1 MAIMAASFACVLAI
15 SMINM
20 SSVQG
25 IWMMVNQFQLY
36 FLLFLTS
43 VFLPDKIVDFLTGFK
58 LMSLNFSFIPVH
70 KIILVKNVYN
80 YLDYDHNDQDL
91 KNTGV
96 DSGSALI
103 NVLSII
109 FVVLVLVM
117 IHM

>member
-1 MAIMAASFACVLAI
+1 MAIMAVSFACVLAI

-20 SSVQG
+20 SSIQG
-25 IWMMVNQFQLY
+25 LWMMANQFQLY
-36 FLLFLTS
+36 FLLFMTS

-58 LMSLNFSFIPVH
+58 LMSFSFNFIPVH
-70 KIILVKNVYN
+70 KIMFVKDIYS

-109 FVVLVLVM
+109 VVVFVLVM
-117 IHM
+117 IHI

>member
-1 MAIMAASFACVLAI
+1 MGASVTCVIAI
-15 SMINM
+15 SIINM
-20 SSVQG
+20 SSIQG
-25 IWMMVNQFQLY
+25 IWMIINQFQLY

-43 VFLPDKIVDFLTGFK
+43 VYIPDKIIDFLTGFK

-80 YLDYDHNDQDL
+80 YLDYDHNDQVL

-109 FVVLVLVM
+109 FIVLVLVM
-117 IHM
+117 MHM

>member
-1 MAIMAASFACVLAI
+1 MAIMTASFACVLAI

-20 SSVQG
+20 SSIQG
-25 IWMMVNQFQLY
+25 IWMMANQFQLY

-43 VFLPDKIVDFLTGFK
+43 VYIPDKIIDFLTGFK

-70 KIILVKNVYN
+70 KIMLIKDIYN

-109 FVVLVLVM
+109 FVVLVLFM
-117 IHM
+117 MHM